1 MAGWME
7 FRVCWWKGWLGR
19 VVNMAAPDV
28 PGPVKPGAYD
38 SAANG
43 GRRGASLKGGLGW
56 GPDWISNWMEPKS
69 FVVGK
74 TRSGIW
80 FLQFYIQ
87 RICTRTE
94 EGLVAKSPLSSVTP
108 PSLPPFTQTQPL
120 KPISFKKYL
129 PSHEPFIA
137 RMLRS
142 PSFSDPDD
150 SFSCFL
156 SKEDNYVAIDLMFQI
171 MKMTPNSGMSG
182 NSLLS
187 MFNLFS

>member
-1 MAGWME
+1 MVIGWTKTILVKSTKFRIHLSPLMAGWME

-28 PGPVKPGAYD
+28 PGPLNLELTTLQPM
-38 SAANG
+38 G
-43 GRRGASLKGGLGW
+43 GGGGPPSKGGLGW

-94 EGLVAKSPLSSVTP
+94 EGLVAKSPLSSA
-108 PSLPPFTQTQPL
+108 PPFPPTIHPNPASQT
-120 KPISFKKYL
+120 
-129 PSHEPFIA
+129 
-137 RMLRS
+137 
-142 PSFSDPDD
+142 
-150 SFSCFL
+150 
-156 SKEDNYVAIDLMFQI
+156 
-171 MKMTPNSGMSG
+171 
-182 NSLLS
+182 
-187 MFNLFS
+187 NLFQGVSSLTRTIHFQNAQKSLILGS

>member
-28 PGPVKPGAYD
+28 PGPVKPGPYD

-43 GRRGASLKGGLGW
+43 GRRGASLEGGLGW

-94 EGLVAKSPLSSVTP
+94 EGLVAKSPLSPPSPFHHSLKPSLSNQSLSRSIFPHTN
-108 PSLPPFTQTQPL
+108 PSLPECSEVPHSRTLTTH
-120 KPISFKKYL
+120 
-129 PSHEPFIA
+129 SHAFCA
-137 RMLRS
+137 R
-142 PSFSDPDD
+142 
-150 SFSCFL
+150 
-156 SKEDNYVAIDLMFQI
+156 KAIILQ
-171 MKMTPNSGMSG
+171 
-182 NSLLS
+182 
-187 MFNLFS
+187 

>member
-94 EGLVAKSPLSSVTP
+94 EGLVAKSPLSSVP
-108 PSLPPFTQTQPL
+108 PLPPTIHPNPASQT
-120 KPISFKKYL
+120 
-129 PSHEPFIA
+129 
-137 RMLRS
+137 
-142 PSFSDPDD
+142 
-150 SFSCFL
+150 
-156 SKEDNYVAIDLMFQI
+156 
-171 MKMTPNSGMSG
+171 
-182 NSLLS
+182 
-187 MFNLFS
+187 NLFQEVISLTRTLHCQNAQKLLILGP

>member
-74 TRSGIW
+74 TRSGRPDWGFTILHPKDLHSNREEW
-80 FLQFYIQ
+80 LGPKIHHLPAWLSTIQF
-87 RICTRTE
+87 
-94 EGLVAKSPLSSVTP
+94 
-108 PSLPPFTQTQPL
+108 
-120 KPISFKKYL
+120 
-129 PSHEPFIA
+129 
-137 RMLRS
+137 
-142 PSFSDPDD
+142 
-150 SFSCFL
+150 
-156 SKEDNYVAIDLMFQI
+156 
-171 MKMTPNSGMSG
+171 
-182 NSLLS
+182 
-187 MFNLFS
+187 